1 MTDRLQNTA
10 NSYIGGAK
18 QTVGNA
24 VGNSSL
30 AAEGAAQKAHA
41 ETSQKAADAKTHAE
55 GLGNTI
61 QGNIQKTVGAAVGN
75 HTLEAKGHANV
86 ARGEVQKNI

>member
-1 MTDRLQNTA
+1 MTNRLQNTA
-10 NSYIGGAK
+10 NSAIGGAK
-18 QTVGNA
+18 QTIGNA

-41 ETSQKAADAKTHAE
+41 DTSQKAADAKTHAE

-61 QGNIQKTVGAAVGN
+61 QGNIQKTVGSAVGN

-86 ARGEVQKNI
+86 ARGEIQKNV